1 VLAEGVALFGTDGS
15 EVPGIEKI
23 VSIISLLGEGE
34 VIPVLKV
41 YLLGGFRLLD
51 GETAVTAI
59 NTPRLQALLAYLA
72 LHRHTPQP
80 RAHLAFLFWPDSTEA
95 QARTNLRYLIHQL
108 RQTLPQA
115 DQFLQ
120 TGDGTLH
127 WRADAPFTLD
137 VADFEQAIAQADRA
151 EQAGD
156 QAEVRATLE
165 QAVSLYQG
173 DLLPSCYD
181 DWLLPERERLQQVFI
196 SALERLI
203 LLLESQR
210 NYRPAIH
217 YTQQL
222 LRHDSLYEAA
232 YRHLMRLHALNG
244 DPAMAVR
251 TYHSCVTLMQ
261 RELGVEPSPATR
273 EMYER
278 LLNVEAPSPRPAV
291 TTSLALV
298 GRTQEWAQLQAA
310 WRTAT
315 SGQAG
320 CVVIAGEAGIGKT
333 RLAEE
338 LLVWAERQGI
348 ITASARCYA
357 VEGELVYAPVATW
370 LRVGA
375 IRATLARLETVWLTD
390 VARLVPEVLVERP
403 DVLQPGPLTE
413 RWQRQRLFE
422 SLARAA
428 LADRQPRLFLLDDLQ
443 WCDRETLEWLHYLLR
458 YDPQAPL
465 LLVGTMRPEE
475 ATPDH
480 PLTTWLLALRQ
491 GGQLSE
497 ITLGPLDAAATA
509 ALAEDVAGRSLD
521 PDVAA
526 YLHQDTEGNPLFV
539 VECVRTG
546 LFEPGVKA
554 QSTAGLTPAPRAT
567 AVPPKVQAVIARRLA
582 QLSPPAR
589 ELVSVAAT
597 IGRAFTLG
605 VLARA
610 SDADE
615 PALVRG
621 LDELWQRRIVREQGT
636 DTYDFSHDKI
646 REVAYQSL
654 LATRRRVLHRQV
666 AEAMEVV
673 FADRLGEFFGIIAQ
687 HYLGAELWDKAV
699 EHLLQA
705 GETARRLYAYTE
717 VRQHYAEALELLSR
731 LPDTDHNR
739 RRRVD
744 TLIQQVGVSL
754 RIDSPERNLARLAEV
769 KSLLGLSG
777 SMAMSR
783 DDALRLARVHLL
795 MGRSHYFRGEM
806 REAVGYL
813 QQVLPTARELG
824 DDELLALPSSMI
836 GRVMSFQGYV
846 GQARRPL
853 EGAVV
858 PLEKVGNWTEWIST
872 VGFLGMALA
881 ACGHYTAGLAEGQ
894 RALARAREI
903 NNLSSIAESHLFLA
917 NIYLM
922 GGDIPCMVE
931 ECQTAMEVSTRAG
944 AQVYVYNGLGY
955 LALAESR
962 LGHHQAAMACITKL
976 KAVATSLGGR
986 LQAVD
991 QFAAWEAE
999 IALNANRVEEALTLA
1014 EQAVSIARSLDSIG
1028 FQGWAQRVW
1037 GQALAAL
1044 KPPRWDEAES
1054 HLAESLRLL
1063 ESGEAVVE
1071 AARTHVAWGLL
1082 CRDRHN
1088 LTAAGEHLE
1097 EAAAQFEASSLMD
1110 EAQRTAALLREL
1122 R

>member
-1 VLAEGVALFGTDGS
+1 
-15 EVPGIEKI
+15 
-23 VSIISLLGEGE
+23 
-34 VIPVLKV
+34 VIPVLKL
-41 YLLGGFRLLD
+41 YLLSGFRLLD
-51 GETAVTAI
+51 GEVAVTAI
-59 NTPRLQALLAYLA
+59 NTPRLQSLVAYLA
-72 LHRHTPQP
+72 LHRHAPQP
-80 RAHLAFLFWPDSTEA
+80 RYHLAFLFWPDSTEA
-95 QARTNLRYLIHQL
+95 QARTNLRYLLHQL
-108 RQTLPQA
+108 RQALPQA
-115 DQFLQ
+115 DQFLH
-120 TGDGTLH
+120 TGEGTLQ

-151 EQAGD
+151 EQTGD
-156 QAEVRATLE
+156 LAEVRTTLE
-165 QAVSLYQG
+165 RTVSLYQG

-181 DWLLPERERLQQVFI
+181 EWLLPERERLSQRF
-196 SALERLI
+196 SAALERLI

-210 NYRPAIH
+210 DYRSAIR
-217 YTQQL
+217 YAQQL
-222 LRHDSLYEAA
+222 LQHDPLHEVA
-232 YRHLMRLHALNG
+232 YRLLMRLYALNG

-278 LLNVEAPSPRPAV
+278 LLNVETPSPRPSV
-291 TTSLALV
+291 TTNLPLV
-298 GRTQEWAQLQAA
+298 GRTQEWAQLQVA

-320 CVVIAGEAGIGKT
+320 CLVIAGEAGIGKT

-348 ITASARCYA
+348 VTASARCYA
-357 VEGELVYAPVATW
+357 AEGELAYAPVATW
-370 LRVGA
+370 LRGAA
-375 IRATLARLETVWLTD
+375 IRATLSRLEAVWLTE

-422 SLARAA
+422 ALARAA
-428 LADRQPRLFLLDDLQ
+428 LGDRQPRLLLLDDLH
-443 WCDRETLEWLHYLLR
+443 WCDQESLEWLHYLLR

-465 LLVGTMRPEE
+465 LLLGTLRPEE
-475 ATPDH
+475 VTPDH
-480 PLTTWLLALRQ
+480 PLTTWLMALRQ
-491 GGQLSE
+491 GGRLSE
-497 ITLGPLDAAATA
+497 VALGPLDEAATA
-509 ALAEDVAGRSLD
+509 ALAEDVAGRPLD

-546 LFEPGVKA
+546 LFEPGAKE
-554 QSTAGLTPAPRAT
+554 QSAGGVTPAPPGA
-567 AVPPKVQAVIARRLA
+567 AIPPKVQAVVARRLA

-597 IGRAFTLG
+597 IGRAFTFE

-615 PALVRG
+615 PTLVRG

-646 REVAYQSL
+646 REAAYQSL
-654 LATRRRVLHRQV
+654 LASRRRVLHRKV

-673 FADRLGEFFGIIAQ
+673 FADRLNEFFGIIAQ
-687 HYLGAELWDKAV
+687 HCLGAELWDKAV
-699 EHLLQA
+699 EYLLQA
-705 GETARRLYAYTE
+705 GDTAMRLYAYTE
-717 VRQHYAEALELLSR
+717 VRQHYAAALELLSR
-731 LPDTDHNR
+731 LPDTHNNR
-739 RRRVD
+739 GHRVD
-744 TLIQQVGVSL
+744 TLIKQVGVSL
-754 RIDSPERNLARLAEV
+754 RSDSPERNLARLAEA
-769 KSLLGLSG
+769 KSLLLGWSG
-777 SMAMSR
+777 SMTMSR

-806 REAVGYL
+806 GEAIGYL
-813 QQVLPTARELG
+813 QQVLSTAQELG

-836 GRVMSFQGYV
+836 GRVMSFQGHV
-846 GQARRPL
+846 GQARRLL
-853 EGAVV
+853 EQAVV

-872 VGFLGMALA
+872 VGFLGMTLA
-881 ACGHYTAGLAEGQ
+881 ASGYYTVGLAEGQ
-894 RALARAREI
+894 RALALAREI
-903 NNLSSIAESHLFLA
+903 NNLSSIAESHIFLA

-922 GGDIPCMVE
+922 GGDIPRMLE
-931 ECQTAMEVSTRAG
+931 ECRAAMEVSEQAG

-962 LGHHQAAMACITKL
+962 LGHHEVALVCITKL

-999 IALNANRVEEALTLA
+999 IAFNANRVEDALILA
-1014 EQAVSIARSLDSIG
+1014 EQAVGIARSLDSIG

-1044 KPPRWDEAES
+1044 KPPRWDEAEA
-1054 HLAESLRLL
+1054 HLAESLQLF
-1063 ESGEAVVE
+1063 ESGEVVVE

-1088 LTAAGEHLE
+1088 LAAAGEHLE
-1097 EAAAQFEASSLMD
+1097 KAVAQFEASGLMA
-1110 EAQRTAALLREL
+1110 EAQRTRALLRGL